1 MAVYLNNA
9 ATSWPKPKVV
19 VERMADFISRTGSNL
34 ARGGASSRDI
44 ETLDLVTDCRVTL
57 SRMFDGY
64 LHQDPRYVTFT
75 SNVTEAL
82 NIVIKGFLKPG
93 MTVLTSSMEHNAV
106 IRPLRGL
113 EKQGVK
119 VVVVKC
125 DIDGRMSEFAFEREI
140 NIHKPDLVVLNHASN
155 VCGTLQDL
163 EALCQICNKN
173 DAPVVVDVAQTAGS
187 VPISVSK
194 NNIAA
199 LCFTGHKG
207 LLGPQG
213 TGGIIWRPDFADI
226 VLPLIEGGTGSFS
239 HQEVQPQKMPD
250 KFESGT
256 PNLPGI
262 AGLKA
267 ALEWIE
273 AEDMEKVTKK
283 ADELGKKLLKEL
295 LRMEEVSL
303 YGPKEMKNRLP
314 IFALNLRG
322 WDNAE
327 LAFELYEK
335 WGIETRPG
343 LHCAPL
349 AHKTLG
355 TFPQGSLRVSLGP
368 FNTEGEIE
376 LLIDALSNLA
386 KENRG

>member
-1 MAVYLNNA
+1 MEARFRRYRIAFNRGRNGKFFSPRG
-9 ATSWPKPKVV
+9 ATS
-19 VERMADFISRTGSNL
+19 
-34 ARGGASSRDI
+34 
-44 ETLDLVTDCRVTL
+44 
-57 SRMFDGY
+57 
-64 LHQDPRYVTFT
+64 
-75 SNVTEAL
+75 
-82 NIVIKGFLKPG
+82 
-93 MTVLTSSMEHNAV
+93 
-106 IRPLRGL
+106 
-113 EKQGVK
+113 
-119 VVVVKC
+119 
-125 DIDGRMSEFAFEREI
+125 
-140 NIHKPDLVVLNHASN
+140 
-155 VCGTLQDL
+155 
-163 EALCQICNKN
+163 
-173 DAPVVVDVAQTAGS
+173 
-187 VPISVSK
+187 
-194 NNIAA
+194 
-199 LCFTGHKG
+199 
-207 LLGPQG
+207 
-213 TGGIIWRPDFADI
+213 
-226 VLPLIEGGTGSFS
+226 
-239 HQEVQPQKMPD
+239 KMPD

-368 FNTEGEIE
+368 FNTER
-376 LLIDALSNLA
+376 
-386 KENRG
+386 NRAFN

>member
-1 MAVYLNNA
+1 
-9 ATSWPKPKVV
+9 
-19 VERMADFISRTGSNL
+19 
-34 ARGGASSRDI
+34 
-44 ETLDLVTDCRVTL
+44 
-57 SRMFDGY
+57 
-64 LHQDPRYVTFT
+64 
-75 SNVTEAL
+75 
-82 NIVIKGFLKPG
+82 

-119 VVVVKC
+119 VIVVKC
-125 DIDGRMSEFAFEREI
+125 DIDGRMSEFIFEREI

-163 EALCQICNKN
+163 EALCLICHEKEVPVAV
-173 DAPVVVDVAQTAGS
+173 DAAQTAGS

-213 TGGIIWRPDFADI
+213 TGGIIWSPDFADI
-226 VLPLIEGGTGSFS
+226 VSPLIEGGTGSFS

-273 AEDMEKVTKK
+273 SEGMDKLTKK
-283 ADELGKKLLKEL
+283 ANELGKKLLEEL
-295 LRMEEVSL
+295 LRMEEISL
-303 YGPKEMKNRLP
+303 YGSKEMKNRLP
-314 IFALNLRG
+314 IFALNFRG

-368 FNTEGEIE
+368 FNVEGEIE
-376 LLIDALSNLA
+376 LLLDSLSNLA